1 MFLEMKNIT
10 KCFDATKALDDVSFS
25 CEKGEIRGL
34 LGENGAG
41 KSTLM
46 NILGGVFPP
55 TEGRV
60 LIEGKDITESDEKK
74 ASGAGIRFV
83 HQELNIINDLRVYEN
98 LFLGEEISRGFG
110 FTDKKHMREKSIQ
123 VLTKVNL
130 GDLDPD
136 LYARELDTS
145 HKQLLEIARAL
156 LFDAKVIILDE
167 PTTALSEEEI
177 KNLFGIMRN
186 LKSEGVTMIYISHK
200 MAELFEICDTFTV
213 LRDGKFIASGKMADI
228 DEKQATAMLTGRTVK
243 KIEDKVNHSKEVIFR
258 AENISCGKYFRN
270 VSFDLREGEVL
281 VFTGLQG
288 DGRGELAEALFGIR
302 KLTEGKTF
310 LDGKEMKYPSIK
322 AVMKSGIGMIPRN
335 RKERG
340 IIKDL
345 SILDNLS
352 VAGYAK
358 EKGGFFVD
366 RKKQLESFEECKT
379 KLNLKAGNPKD
390 AITSLSGGNQ
400 QKAVIQRWISLKSR
414 IYIFDNPTQGVD
426 VGAKFEIY
434 KLINQLAE
442 EGISII
448 VFTSEYP
455 EIQQV
460 GDRLIIMYDG
470 EVNGMMKREEFDENQ
485 IMYYA
490 TGGGRRKRE

>member
-25 CEKGEIRGL
+25 CEKGEICGL

-60 LIEGKDITESDEKK
+60 IIDGEDITGSDERK
-74 ASGAGIRFV
+74 ASRAGIRFV

-98 LFLGEEISRGFG
+98 LFLGEELTRGFG
-110 FTDKKHMREKSIQ
+110 FTDKKSMREKTGQ
-123 VLTKVNL
+123 VLEKVNL
-130 GDLDPD
+130 GDVNPD
-136 LYARELDTS
+136 AYARELDTS

-156 LFDAKVIILDE
+156 LFDARIIILDE

-186 LKSEGVTMIYISHK
+186 LKAEGVTMIYISHK
-200 MAELFEICDTFTV
+200 MAELFEICDTYTV
-213 LRDGKFIASGKMADI
+213 LRDGRFIASGKMQDV
-228 DEKQATAMLTGRTVK
+228 DEKQVATMLTGRSVK
-243 KIEDKVNHSKEVIFR
+243 KIEEKANHSKEVIFR
-258 AENISCGKYFRN
+258 AEKISCGKYFRD
-270 VSFDLREGEVL
+270 VSFELRRGEVL

-302 KLTEGKTF
+302 KMTAGKTF
-310 LDGKEMKYPSIK
+310 LDGEEMKYPSIR
-322 AVMKSGIGMIPRN
+322 AVMRSGIGMIPRN

-352 VAGYAK
+352 VAGFAK

-366 RKKQLESFEECKT
+366 RKKQKETFEECRA

-400 QKAVIQRWISLKSR
+400 QKVVIERWISLKSR
-414 IYIFDNPTQGVD
+414 VYIFDNPTQGVD

-470 EVNGMMKREEFDENQ
+470 EVNGEMKREEFDENQ

-490 TGGGRRKRE
+490 TGAGRRRGS

>member
-25 CEKGEIRGL
+25 CEKGEICGL

-46 NILGGVFPP
+46 NILGGVFSP
-55 TEGRV
+55 TEGKV
-60 LIEGKDITESDEKK
+60 IIAGEDITGSDERK
-74 ASGAGIRFV
+74 ASEAGIRFV

-98 LFLGEEISRGFG
+98 LFLGEELVRGFG
-110 FTDKKHMREKSIQ
+110 FTDKKAMREKTRQ
-123 VLTKVNL
+123 VLEKVNL
-130 GDLDPD
+130 GDVDPD

-156 LFDAKVIILDE
+156 LFDARIIILDE

-186 LKSEGVTMIYISHK
+186 LKADGVSMIYISHK
-200 MAELFEICDTFTV
+200 MAELFEICDTYTV
-213 LRDGKFIASGKMADI
+213 LRDGKFIASGQMQDV
-228 DEKQATAMLTGRTVK
+228 DEKQITTMLTGRTVK
-243 KIEDKVNHSKEVIFR
+243 KIEEKENHSKEVIFR

-270 VSFDLREGEVL
+270 VSFELRKGEVL

-302 KLTEGKTF
+302 KMTGGKTF
-310 LDGKEMKYPSIK
+310 LEDREMKYTSIK
-322 AVMKSGIGMIPRN
+322 TVMRSGIGMIPRN

-345 SILDNLS
+345 NILDNLS
-352 VAGYAK
+352 VAGYARD
-358 EKGGFFVD
+358 KGGFFVD
-366 RKKQLESFEECKT
+366 RKKQIKSFEECKE

-400 QKAVIQRWISLKSR
+400 QKVVIKRWISLKSR
-414 IYIFDNPTQGVD
+414 VYIFDNPTQGVD

-434 KLINQLAE
+434 KLINELAE

-470 EVNGMMKREEFDENQ
+470 EVNRVMKREEFDENQ

-490 TGGGRRKRE
+490 TGGDRRKGS